1 MKLVRSADGTPIAC
15 GTVGTGPVVVVVNGA
30 MSTASD
36 ARGIADALAGQ
47 GFTGV
52 VYDRR
57 ARGES
62 GNTRP
67 YVPEREVED
76 LAAVIEAAGGRA
88 AVLGHSSGAIVALFA
103 ASRGVSIEHLFL
115 SEPPFRFG
123 VGEPDPTLPERLQQ
137 LVDDGHRGEAV
148 TTFQLEGVGLP
159 KEIVEQIR
167 SSPMFDGLVAIA
179 QSVVYD
185 ATIARDL
192 SDPTAEMVPCE
203 HRQRSCWERRR
214 SRCWRLRHRVSPM
227 NSTRQ
232 NSSAFRS
239 PSGIASIPSPR
250 LASSL
255 NAGPSDRP
263 SVHRSSARLPR
274 HPGRDPVTAPL
285 GQDEP
290 GSRTS
295 DYEQASNCTRATCS
309 HTSTTIARK
318 RLCSGSR
325 S

>member
-62 GNTRP
+62 GDTRP

-123 VGEPDPTLPERLQQ
+123 MGEPDPTLPERLQQ

-192 SDPTAEMVPCE
+192 SDPTAEMCAVRTPTTVLLGAETFPLLEAAAPRVADELDSAELVRVPE
-203 HRQRSCWERRR
+203 SVG
-214 SRCWRLRHRVSPM
+214 HRVDP
-227 NSTRQ
+227 
-232 NSSAFRS
+232 
-239 PSGIASIPSPR
+239 
-250 LASSL
+250 LAT
-255 NAGPSDRP
+255 
-263 SVHRSSARLPR
+263 ARVVAER
-274 HPGRDPVTAPL
+274 WIV
-285 GQDEP
+285 
-290 GSRTS
+290 
-295 DYEQASNCTRATCS
+295 
-309 HTSTTIARK
+309 
-318 RLCSGSR
+318 
-325 S
+325 